1 MAVSQRAIRPGE
13 VIKMI
18 EQLGGQKVRQKGSH
32 VRMRAGDCF
41 TTVPI
46 HDRDVPKVCF
56 EASRETSSHA
66 WEKAG
71 SAHERN

>member
-1 MAVSQRAIRPGE
+1 
-13 VIKMI
+13 
-18 EQLGGQKVRQKGSH
+18 
-32 VRMRAGDCF
+32 MRAGDCF